1 MYQTTT
7 KVIRNIQTV
16 MILSVGGWYQIVR
29 TPTSS
34 SIIGMSTSTTNAN
47 NISPKKV
54 HLLSIQLFSN
64 FLLSSFLNNNK
75 KSFVISSKISR
86 IISHY
91 LLKKTIIHLNYFL
104 RVFYFHKTTVILL
117 TRKVYRTKLILA
129 KYSYTYVVY
138 LLDQLIY

>member
-1 MYQTTT
+1 MWVLFQMIRIKICGMYWRVENWVFLPCQITLFVKGCRAEIWGQLAGYQTTT
-7 KVIRNIQTV
+7 KVIWNIQTV

-75 KSFVISSKISR
+75 NSFVISSKISR

-91 LLKKTIIHLNYFL
+91 LLK
-104 RVFYFHKTTVILL
+104 
-117 TRKVYRTKLILA
+117 RKQSSV
-129 KYSYTYVVY
+129 
-138 LLDQLIY
+138 